1 MERQVRK
8 EEGPGSLGEQRNCS
22 LIKTEE
28 EKKKLLWKRN
38 RREGKRRRVEYVT
51 SVKEMAAPMLS
62 KPADMFRVLPWD
74 KSHFN

>member
-28 EKKKLLWKRN
+28 EKNKILEKKQKRW
-38 RREGKRRRVEYVT
+38 EEKRVACVT
-51 SVKEMAAPMLS
+51 SLKMTAPVLS
-62 KPADMFRVLPWD
+62 KPVDMFHVLLWD
-74 KSHFN
+74 KNHFN

>member
-28 EKKKLLWKRN
+28 EKNKILEKKQKRW
-38 RREGKRRRVEYVT
+38 EEKRVAYVT
-51 SVKEMAAPMLS
+51 SL
-62 KPADMFRVLPWD
+62 R
-74 KSHFN
+74 